1 MFFIT
6 PLRCYTSPMNKK
18 LNHSIGQA
26 LKLIISVL
34 IITWL
39 VTSGKLNFTAIKA
52 LFLSNWI
59 YFAPL
64 LILANLFL
72 LSERWRFLILTQ
84 EIFATR
90 WQIFRLSMIG
100 NFFNLAMPGGVG
112 GDIIKAFY
120 FSKHFPARKTV
131 AATGVLIDRVLG
143 LYAMMG
149 MALLAMIFDLRHIE
163 TVSNLYRLFQ
173 LLLVLFLATSF
184 VLIFI
189 FTKNQQVKT
198 WIVKLIQLLPFQS
211 QLLGIYESFNKY
223 GAKMKDI
230 VKVIF
235 ISFIAQLFTI
245 LFLYFTAK
253 QITTAEINLIMFFY
267 IAPIGFMATAI
278 PISPAGIG
286 IGQAA
291 FFYLYNVYS
300 NSNSDVG
307 ATIITAFQVIQFGLS
322 LLGSYFYFSEK
333 KQPIN

>member
-1 MFFIT
+1 
-6 PLRCYTSPMNKK
+6 MNKK
-18 LNHSIGQA
+18 INHSIGQV
-26 LKLIISVL
+26 LKLIISLL

-39 VTSGKLNFTAIKA
+39 ITSGKLNFAAIKA

-59 YFAPL
+59 YFAPI

-72 LSERWRFLILTQ
+72 LSERWRYLISTQ

-90 WQIFRLSMIG
+90 WQVFRLSMIG
-100 NFFNLAMPGGVG
+100 NFFNLSMPGGVG

-120 FSKHFPARKTV
+120 FVKHYPTRKTV

-149 MALLAMIFDLRHIE
+149 MALLAMIFDFKHIE
-163 TVSNLYRLFQ
+163 TVPNLLSLFQ
-173 LLLVLFLATSF
+173 LIIGLFTLTSLGLF
-184 VLIFI
+184 FI
-189 FTKNQQVKT
+189 FTKNEKIQFYIKN
-198 WIVKLIQLLPFQS
+198 LILVMPFNS
-211 QLLGIYESFNKY
+211 QFLSVYDSINKY
-223 GAKMKDI
+223 GAKIGDLLR
-230 VKVIF
+230 VVL
-235 ISFIAQLFTI
+235 ISFLAQIFSI
-245 LFLYFTAK
+245 LFLYFTAQ
-253 QITTAEINLIMFFY
+253 QITAADINLIMFFY

-322 LLGSYFYFSEK
+322 LIGSYFYFSEK
-333 KQPIN
+333 KSIS